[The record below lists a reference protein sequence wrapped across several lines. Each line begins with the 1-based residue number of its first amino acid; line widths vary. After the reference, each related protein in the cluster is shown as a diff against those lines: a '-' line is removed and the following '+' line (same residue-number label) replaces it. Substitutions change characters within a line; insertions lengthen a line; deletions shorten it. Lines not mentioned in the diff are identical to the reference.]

1 MRAGAVVTV
10 IALAAVVTR
19 LLLKERRASRTGG
32 LAI

>member
-1 MRAGAVVTV
+1 V